1 MNPALWILFVIIAEF
16 LLYVATSLGK
26 VREGLERRG
35 VSVLPYGLL
44 VDLGKVPRF
53 SRAERAGEGVVKA
66 IAVVGAAI
74 TAVLAFLFYYLLL
87 PSAISM
93 INALIN
99 PKAAAAPAFVPVLPG
114 ITVSMETFT
123 VIIVVA
129 AVAMAVHEL
138 SHALAARAAGVKVN
152 EWGVGIFL
160 FFPVAYVKV
169 DEESME
175 RADIKKKAAVLSA
188 GVMAN
193 IALFLI
199 SVALLVPATAA
210 IPYEGTYPVL
220 ISTVPGTP
228 ADEAGFP
235 TPSVIL
241 SINGTPTPTVDSVK
255 DYLMPHADEN
265 VTYVFTVEPLIP
277 RGFGCRYYELSG
289 EKVNVTVRKPAG
301 GWKIGIMIG
310 EGPAIAGGTPDYV
323 LMTACLLIWSEI
335 VNGSLAIINAAP
347 IFITDG
353 GQLLRE
359 ALKRLGLEK
368 LNIPIQ
374 ATTAGLLAIT
384 LTLSLLA

>member
-1 MNPALWILFVIIAEF
+1 MNPVLWIIFVVFAEF
-16 LLYVATSLGK
+16 ALYVATSLGRE
-26 VREGLERRG
+26 REGLEERG
-35 VSVLPYGLL
+35 ISILPYGVL

-53 SRAERAGEGVVKA
+53 SRAERAGERVVKA
-66 IAVVGAAI
+66 IAVVGAAV

-93 INALIN
+93 IYSVIN
-99 PKAAAAPAFVPVLPG
+99 PKTAAAPAFVPVLPG

-129 AVAMAVHEL
+129 AVAIAFHEL
-138 SHALAARAAGVKVN
+138 AHALAARAAGVKVN
-152 EWGVGIFL
+152 EWGVGIIL

-169 DEESME
+169 DEESMA
-175 RADIKKKAAVLSA
+175 RADLKKKAAVLSA
-188 GVMAN
+188 GVTAN
-193 IALFLI
+193 VVLFLI
-199 SVALLVPATAA
+199 SLALLVPATAA
-210 IPYEGTYPVL
+210 VPYEGTYPVL

-228 ADEAGFP
+228 ADDAGFP
-235 TPSVIL
+235 APSVIL

-255 DYLMPHADEN
+255 DYLMPHANEN
-265 VTYVFTVEPLIP
+265 TTYVFVVEPLIP

-301 GWKIGIMIG
+301 DWRIGIMIG
-310 EGPAIAGGTPDYV
+310 EGPAIAHGTPDYV
-323 LMTACLLIWSEI
+323 LITACFLVWSEI

-359 ALKRLGLEK
+359 ALKRLGLERF
-368 LNIPIQ
+368 NIPIQ
-374 ATTAGLLAIT
+374 ATTAGLLAIA
-384 LTLSLLA
+384 LTLSLIV

>member
-1 MNPALWILFVIIAEF
+1 MNPALWILFIIAAEF
-16 LLYVATSLGK
+16 ILYLVTAATQS
-26 VREGLERRG
+26 REKLEGRG
-35 VSVLPYGLL
+35 ISVLPYGVL

-66 IAVVGAAI
+66 LAVAGAAV
-74 TAVLAFLFYYLLL
+74 TAILAFFFYYLLL
-87 PSAISM
+87 PSTVS
-93 INALIN
+93 LIYSLVN

-129 AVAMAVHEL
+129 AIAMAVHEVA
-138 SHALAARAAGVKVN
+138 HALAARASGVKVN
-152 EWGVGIFL
+152 EWGVGVFL

-175 RADIKKKAAVLSA
+175 RADLKRKAAVLSA

-193 IALFLI
+193 VALFLI
-199 SVALLVPATAA
+199 SMALMVPAAAA

-241 SINGTPTPTVDSVK
+241 SINGTPTPSVDSVK
-255 DYLMPHADEN
+255 EYLMPHADEN
-265 VTYVFTVEPLIP
+265 VTYVFVVEPLIP
-277 RGFGCRYYELSG
+277 RGFGCKYYELSG
-289 EKVNVTVRKPAG
+289 EKVEVIVRKPAG

-310 EGPAIAGGTPDYV
+310 EGPAIAKGTPDYV
-323 LMTACLLIWSEI
+323 LMTACLLVWSQI

-359 ALKRLGLEK
+359 ALRKAGLER
-368 LNIPIQ
+368 LNTPIQ
-374 ATTAGLLAIT
+374 ATTAGLLAVT
-384 LTLSLLA
+384 LALSLMA